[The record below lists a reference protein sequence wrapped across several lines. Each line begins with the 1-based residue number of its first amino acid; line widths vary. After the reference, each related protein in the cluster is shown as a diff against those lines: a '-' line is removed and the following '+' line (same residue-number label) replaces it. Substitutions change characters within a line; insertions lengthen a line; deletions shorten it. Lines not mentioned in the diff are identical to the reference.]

1 MKRAFSFTEDQLEEL
16 KRKRSRAASF
26 LRPKTQQHVKHQ
38 KEEAQC
44 QKQKEEEQEQRL
56 QKKAEQ
62 RQKQRAEQRLQQKA
76 EQLQKQKEEQLQKQK
91 EEQRQ
96 KQKEEQ
102 RQKQRRQHQKLN
114 KLIKD
119 QPKKQQIQEVQ
130 VQQEQEQQVQEQQ
143 VQEQQVQEQQVQQE
157 QEQQVQEQQVQEQQV
172 QVQQEQE
179 QQVQQEQEQQVQQEQ
194 EQQVQQEQ
202 EQEQA
207 EQEQEQVQQEQEQEE
222 QVQQEQVQV
231 QEEQQERV
239 DELSLQQ
246 IPPSLNQPCIPFVQL
261 PPALDT
267 EETLVIETS
276 VIPVHEE
283 QVRSLTEEP
292 LEQLGVRDW
301 ICTELK
307 RGSELMVCQLAQD
320 FVLDRIIAPM
330 LNADLSHKRHLPVDL
345 WHGFTP
351 VPGLAY
357 FRELSNVSVD
367 VNLVQEFGSVFP
379 DFVPKDL
386 SRLIHTDEGRRL
398 FMSFVFWFVTTVFI
412 TKEVQFYWESDIG
425 FGIKSGQA
433 LARTSMLQGCW
444 GHKVELSISDVQNL
458 KDVGSCTLIVKFVDK
473 LRSVRCFAVFGPL
486 GFVQQS
492 CRICSNVTLFP
503 GPPKTR
509 VDPLI
514 NDVTEDVLTLC
525 YSLTDLRIGEELFF
539 CLKPSPCMSP
549 RHAAIH
555 TAPLISF

>member
-16 KRKRSRAASF
+16 KQKRSRAASF
-26 LRPKTQQHVKHQ
+26 LRPKTQQHAKHQ

-76 EQLQKQKEEQLQKQK
+76 EQLQKQKEEQLQKQ
-91 EEQRQ
+91 
-96 KQKEEQ
+96 
-102 RQKQRRQHQKLN
+102 RRQHQKLN

-130 VQQEQEQQVQEQQ
+130 VQQEQVQQEQEQQVQEQQVQEQQ
-143 VQEQQVQEQQVQQE
+143 VQEQQVQEQQVQQ
-157 QEQQVQEQQVQEQQV
+157 VQV
-172 QVQQEQE
+172 QVQ
-179 QQVQQEQEQQVQQEQ
+179 
-194 EQQVQQEQ
+194 
-202 EQEQA
+202 
-207 EQEQEQVQQEQEQEE
+207 QEQVQQEQEQEE
-222 QVQQEQVQV
+222 QVQEQEE

>member
-16 KRKRSRAASF
+16 KQKRSRAASF
-26 LRPKTQQHVKHQ
+26 LRPKTQQHAKHQ

-76 EQLQKQKEEQLQKQK
+76 EQLQKQKEEQLQKQ
-91 EEQRQ
+91 
-96 KQKEEQ
+96 
-102 RQKQRRQHQKLN
+102 RRQHQKLN

-130 VQQEQEQQVQEQQ
+130 VQQEQ
-143 VQEQQVQEQQVQQE
+143 
-157 QEQQVQEQQVQEQQV
+157 
-172 QVQQEQE
+172 
-179 QQVQQEQEQQVQQEQ
+179 
-194 EQQVQQEQ
+194 
-202 EQEQA
+202 
-207 EQEQEQVQQEQEQEE
+207 VQQEQEQEE
-222 QVQQEQVQV
+222 QVQEQEE

>member
-1 MKRAFSFTEDQLEEL
+1 M
-16 KRKRSRAASF
+16 
-26 LRPKTQQHVKHQ
+26 
-38 KEEAQC
+38 
-44 QKQKEEEQEQRL
+44 
-56 QKKAEQ
+56 
-62 RQKQRAEQRLQQKA
+62 
-76 EQLQKQKEEQLQKQK
+76 
-91 EEQRQ
+91 
-96 KQKEEQ
+96 
-102 RQKQRRQHQKLN
+102 
-114 KLIKD
+114 
-119 QPKKQQIQEVQ
+119 
-130 VQQEQEQQVQEQQ
+130 
-143 VQEQQVQEQQVQQE
+143 
-157 QEQQVQEQQVQEQQV
+157 
-172 QVQQEQE
+172 
-179 QQVQQEQEQQVQQEQ
+179 
-194 EQQVQQEQ
+194 
-202 EQEQA
+202 
-207 EQEQEQVQQEQEQEE
+207 
-222 QVQQEQVQV
+222 
-231 QEEQQERV
+231 